1 MNLMER
7 ILGVG
12 MRRRFQ
18 ARVDQLK
25 LPAGPVDTAPVS
37 DDDIATLPSTAQ
49 RYLRFM
55 GVIGRPRDWSFRT
68 RFVGKFR
75 QRIGQKFM
83 PCEAWQYNTTLV
95 PARVYYMRIDFAGV
109 LPMFGVDLYQAGHGR
124 MRGKLL
130 GMITVADGSGPE
142 FDVGELT
149 TYLNDALLLAPSM
162 LLTPAVTWAAVDDH
176 SFDVSLSDGGISAT
190 SRVFVDEQGRM
201 VDFSTTDRWAALPD
215 GLTRARWTTPID
227 GWMDHQG
234 RWLPTR
240 RACHLAPRCR

>member
-1 MNLMER
+1 MGPTGMLRGIETAGRIWRAAEVVRQVTILKTPTQDRPTIVKRPYRER

-109 LPMFGVDLYQAGHGR
+109 LPMFGVDLTR
-124 MRGKLL
+124 P
-130 GMITVADGSGPE
+130 GM
-142 FDVGELT
+142 
-149 TYLNDALLLAPSM
+149 DACAES
-162 LLTPAVTWAAVDDH
+162 
-176 SFDVSLSDGGISAT
+176 SSA
-190 SRVFVDEQGRM
+190 
-201 VDFSTTDRWAALPD
+201 
-215 GLTRARWTTPID
+215 
-227 GWMDHQG
+227 
-234 RWLPTR
+234 
-240 RACHLAPRCR
+240 